1 MKKQNYDIV
10 DFHSHILPRIDHGS
24 TSIDMSLSQLKYAAD
39 AGVSRIIATPH
50 FYPNVHY
57 VDSFLQKRADAYAKL
72 ERNLTSDLPKVH
84 LGAEILICENLHN
97 LDDLDSLCVQG
108 TKTLLL
114 ELPRENHGFDF
125 TCTVLELISR
135 GYSIVLAHADRYK
148 QKDVEKLIEVGA
160 KVQLNADALTSL
172 CIKRVY
178 KKWMD
183 NNTIVAL
190 GSDIHLKD
198 KKAYKNFA
206 KAKSKLGEYAE
217 YLAKCSDKFWI

>member
-10 DFHSHILPRIDHGS
+10 DFHSHILPRVDHGS

-39 AGVSRIIATPH
+39 VGVSRIIATPH

-57 VDSFLQKRADAYAKL
+57 VDSFLQKRTAAYEKL
-72 ERNLTSDLPKVH
+72 ESSLTPDLPKVR

-97 LDDLDSLCVQG
+97 LDGLDSLCVQG

-125 TCTVLELISR
+125 TYTVLELISR
-135 GYSIVLAHADRYK
+135 GYSIVLAHADRYNP
-148 QKDVEKLIEVGA
+148 KDVEKLIEVGA
-160 KVQLNADALTSL
+160 KIQLNADALTSL
-172 CIKRVY
+172 CIKCVY
-178 KKWMD
+178 KNWMERK
-183 NNTIVAL
+183 TVVAL
-190 GSDIHLKD
+190 GSDIHLDD

-217 YLAKCSDKFWI
+217 YLAKYSDNFWI